1 MHYLRSHT
9 DTAYTTDIGYIVPHL
24 SHIDTVD
31 TAYIADTS
39 YDAYIVYNPI
49 LYKLIP
55 AQKIYP
61 YRLF

>member
-31 TAYIADTS
+31 TVDTAYIADTTD
-39 YDAYIVYNPI
+39 DA
-49 LYKLIP
+49 
-55 AQKIYP
+55 
-61 YRLF
+61 